1 MYKDL
6 EKKFDIRVIEKK
18 IQEGVVTHQE
28 YEDYLQKLPDVSANI
43 DAEYCLDFRE
53 MINHN
58 KNEDSRDNLSS
69 EGT

>member
-28 YEDYLQKLPDVSANI
+28 YEDYLQRLPDVSANI
-43 DAEYCLDFRE
+43 DEEYRLNFRE
-53 MINHN
+53 MIKEN
-58 KNEDSRDNLSS
+58 KNEESREDFPS
-69 EGT
+69 